1 MSGGTGGRRGA
12 ERGGWDGPGSG
23 NGLRRAGDVL
33 RWAATACFV
42 VGWLGFCARM
52 AWPRAWDGP
61 WWQAAALI
69 GAGSAA
75 LTGAEGIERRI
86 RRLKRLDA
94 YRELLEDP
102 APRPAEPDADPS
114 VFRLL
119 SPLHSPVPFRD
130 RDDEL
135 ARLRRWC
142 EDETDP
148 HPIMLLAGDRGVGTS
163 RLALEL
169 ARALGDAWTAG
180 RLLRGGP
187 GQLFRTLRDRGRP
200 ALVVVD
206 EADLRSDVD
215 SALHSLVRA
224 DVVPLLQEFGA
235 RAHDTPSVRLL
246 FVVRHAERFRA
257 VVGEELKYSRGTPE
271 VLRLLADAP
280 VLQLAPPEF
289 DRTVLAERHAEALA
303 AFTAALAD
311 TAGSRRADGA
321 EGAHAGASRS
331 GTPVRPEPTSLRTP
345 LDVHAQALATAL
357 TGEPAPALSRRFED
371 VAAVLF
377 ERERRRWLR
386 SAASSSGP
394 GFPALPQLS
403 DHPDLPERVMLALLL
418 TGHREHIAAS
428 HVLERLPEFAG
439 LEEERRRSAAHAWVT
454 WALALHGGTR
464 PAARM
469 AEPWIGPETF
479 THWYLTTRLRAEP
492 ELLDRL
498 RAGLDAHRSEHLA
511 GVLCRACEDFP
522 EAGEILRRYVAS
534 DPSAHGYD
542 AVRGA
547 RVLARPE
554 RVDPW
559 IAEGLRDPEPGS
571 RPGLRAPDSQ
581 DLYNLACQALPEVV
595 PLSHGVLIRAYQR
608 TRRAEEKQARQRR
621 RELRRGERGARTR
634 HP

>member
-1 MSGGTGGRRGA
+1 M
-12 ERGGWDGPGSG
+12 
-23 NGLRRAGDVL
+23 
-33 RWAATACFV
+33 
-42 VGWLGFCARM
+42 
-52 AWPRAWDGP
+52 
-61 WWQAAALI
+61 
-69 GAGSAA
+69 
-75 LTGAEGIERRI
+75 
-86 RRLKRLDA
+86 
-94 YRELLEDP
+94 
-102 APRPAEPDADPS
+102 
-114 VFRLL
+114 RLL

-135 ARLRRWC
+135 ARLRHWC
-142 EDETDP
+142 EDETVP

-169 ARALGDAWTAG
+169 ARTLGDAWTAG

-224 DVVPLLQEFGA
+224 DVAPLLQEFGA

-257 VVGEELKYSRGTPE
+257 VVGEELKYSRGSPE
-271 VLRLLADAP
+271 VLRFLADAP
-280 VLQLAPPEF
+280 VLRLAPPEF
-289 DRTVLAERHAEALA
+289 DRTDLAERHAEALA

-311 TAGSRRADGA
+311 TAGSRRADGT

-331 GTPVRPEPTSLRTP
+331 GAPVRPEPTSLRTP
-345 LDVHAQALATAL
+345 LDVHAHALVTAL
-357 TGEPAPALSRRFED
+357 TGESAPALSRRFED
-371 VAAVLF
+371 VAGVLF

-394 GFPALPQLS
+394 AVPAPPRLS
-403 DHPDLPERVMLALLL
+403 DHSNHSDYRDLRERVTLGLLL
-418 TGHREHIAAS
+418 TGHREYIAAS

-439 LEEERRRSAAHAWVT
+439 PEAERRRSAAHAWVT
-454 WALALHGGTR
+454 WALAPHGGTR

-498 RAGLDAHRSEHLA
+498 GAGLDAHRSEHLA

-554 RVDPW
+554 QAD
-559 IAEGLRDPEPGS
+559 PGS
-571 RPGLRAPDSQ
+571 SRGCAIRSPVPPRPQGPGLPRPVQ
-581 DLYNLACQALPEVV
+581 PGV
-595 PLSHGVLIRAYQR
+595 PGPARGGAAVP
-608 TRRAEEKQARQRR
+608 RRADPRVPAHAPG
-621 RELRRGERGARTR
+621 RGEAGATAQEGTAARGARCAHTSPVIPARAWSSGERDPRTR
-634 HP
+634 VTAGRA